1 MVRSPLL
8 RKAAFVTA
16 VFLGG
21 SAAGIAV
28 YGPALA
34 VQTHMQSALT
44 ALNNARNQLEHGRT
58 RQGRSP
64 RERDRPRQPG
74 DLASP
79 SRHRRRRAVAA

>member
-21 SAAGIAV
+21 SVAGIAV

-44 ALNNARNQLEHGRT
+44 ALNNARNQLNMAEPDKG
-58 RQGRSP
+58 G
-64 RERDRPRQPG
+64 
-74 DLASP
+74 
-79 SRHRRRRAVAA
+79 HRANAIGLVNQAISQVQAGIAAGAQ